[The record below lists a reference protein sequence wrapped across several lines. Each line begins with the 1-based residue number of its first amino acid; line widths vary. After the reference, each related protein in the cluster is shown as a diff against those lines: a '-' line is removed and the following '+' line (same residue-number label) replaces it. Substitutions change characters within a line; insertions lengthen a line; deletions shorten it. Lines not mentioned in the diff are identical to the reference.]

1 MRSDLRYALQRWR
14 RRPGFAAGTVLT
26 LALGIGTTTAIFS
39 LVDAVLLRPPPWP
52 EPERLVAIHAVIP
65 DGRDDPVTAA
75 TWNRGMVTWL
85 EWDALRDAAVFEGV
99 AVWRRSPSIVTSGE
113 ERPEVVE
120 TLEVSSNFLPT
131 LGVAPAVGRQ
141 FAREEDDAASDG
153 VMVTHE
159 AWQQRFAG
167 QAVVGQPV
175 VLQFTT
181 PVGSSSSTA
190 RQTKIIVGILPP
202 NVEFASER
210 PEFLLPL
217 GYAAQAGHA
226 VGGDELRAIARLAQ
240 GSSLA
245 AGTAAAGQ
253 ILGARPSSGT
263 VKARVVPLADDLRQG
278 TARPLWLLFGGSSLV
293 LLVACTNVAGLL
305 LGEARSRRPE
315 VSLRRAL
322 GASRAAITRQLLVEH
337 ALIGGTASVAGL
349 LISGWLARAV
359 VTIAPEGLPTAEL
372 VGLSLRIVLFG
383 LSLGAVTLVTFG
395 VLPALSLASTPGAG
409 TGVQSWR
416 DAGAGRHLGQRTGVV
431 LTLALSVV
439 LLVGASLFVET
450 VLRLT
455 AQPLGFDPAKIGIVA
470 TSYTGLR
477 HVDSGTVIRRA
488 RAGGLTGRDVALAL
502 EREAVLAH
510 ALRTQEIVD
519 ALATVPGVTHS
530 AGASGAPFQMTPRA
544 VEIRIPGGRSGAS
557 ARVKQQVVTQHYFE
571 TMRMPIVS
579 GRSFTA
585 ADSAGP
591 HLAVVSQEFE
601 RRFFR
606 GDAVGR
612 RFDHVLGEASIGYEV
627 VGVVPDV
634 KHRGFLD
641 DTEPCFYTFHRQT
654 YGVTH
659 FLVRTSGNPT
669 TLLPLV
675 RSTIA
680 RVNPQVVVT
689 TTDTMQRV
697 IARSMAEEHLRAMLS
712 ALFSGAAL
720 VLAIVGL
727 YALASRRVSER
738 AREFGVRIAL
748 GAGPAAV
755 GALVLRDAMV
765 IVGLGL
771 LIGLPGAFA
780 VSQLTQTLLYGVSA
794 AAPHVYLTV
803 SAAVVVTSTVA
814 AILPARRAG
823 RLDPLTLLR
832 E

>member
-1 MRSDLRYALQRWR
+1 
-14 RRPGFAAGTVLT
+14 
-26 LALGIGTTTAIFS
+26 
-39 LVDAVLLRPPPWP
+39 
-52 EPERLVAIHAVIP
+52 
-65 DGRDDPVTAA
+65 
-75 TWNRGMVTWL
+75 
-85 EWDALRDAAVFEGV
+85 
-99 AVWRRSPSIVTSGE
+99 
-113 ERPEVVE
+113 
-120 TLEVSSNFLPT
+120 
-131 LGVAPAVGRQ
+131 
-141 FAREEDDAASDG
+141 
-153 VMVTHE
+153 
-159 AWQQRFAG
+159 
-167 QAVVGQPV
+167 
-175 VLQFTT
+175 
-181 PVGSSSSTA
+181 
-190 RQTKIIVGILPP
+190 
-202 NVEFASER
+202 
-210 PEFLLPL
+210 
-217 GYAAQAGHA
+217 
-226 VGGDELRAIARLAQ
+226 
-240 GSSLA
+240 
-245 AGTAAAGQ
+245 
-253 ILGARPSSGT
+253 
-263 VKARVVPLADDLRQG
+263 
-278 TARPLWLLFGGSSLV
+278 
-293 LLVACTNVAGLL
+293 
-305 LGEARSRRPE
+305 
-315 VSLRRAL
+315 
-322 GASRAAITRQLLVEH
+322 
-337 ALIGGTASVAGL
+337 
-349 LISGWLARAV
+349 
-359 VTIAPEGLPTAEL
+359 
-372 VGLSLRIVLFG
+372 
-383 LSLGAVTLVTFG
+383 
-395 VLPALSLASTPGAG
+395 
-409 TGVQSWR
+409 
-416 DAGAGRHLGQRTGVV
+416 
-431 LTLALSVV
+431 
-439 LLVGASLFVET
+439 
-450 VLRLT
+450 
-455 AQPLGFDPAKIGIVA
+455 
-470 TSYTGLR
+470 
-477 HVDSGTVIRRA
+477 
-488 RAGGLTGRDVALAL
+488 
-502 EREAVLAH
+502 
-510 ALRTQEIVD
+510 
-519 ALATVPGVTHS
+519 
-530 AGASGAPFQMTPRA
+530 
-544 VEIRIPGGRSGAS
+544 
-557 ARVKQQVVTQHYFE
+557 
-571 TMRMPIVS
+571 MRMPIVS

-591 HLAVVSQEFE
+591 HLADVSQEFE